1 LFFLKESAWM
11 ASILLALI
19 TYLLFLY
26 IVNAMEWKEIEILR
40 GKAK

>member
-1 LFFLKESAWM
+1 M
-11 ASILLALI
+11 LALI

-40 GKAK
+40 GKVE